1 VVVRA
6 FSWVAAALAS
16 ILFLQRAFGFPLGGE
31 QTALPVGTE
40 LNEDALDHPREV
52 FHSEAIGG
60 RKSYLVNLGDLAFNA
75 PDILGGRARQAG
87 VSCGTCHVDGAS
99 NPKFFIPGLSTR
111 PGNFDT
117 SGPLFNPAANNFAFD
132 PVRIPSLRGARYLA
146 PYGHD
151 GRTTSLRDFIHDVI
165 VVEFA
170 GPEPTPEIL
179 NGLVAYVRDIDF
191 LPNPSLGE
199 GGKLTAATSEAERR
213 GEALFNKPFP
223 HDPNLSCAGCHIP
236 SGAFVDHMQY
246 DVGSGGLY
254 KTPTLLNADFNA
266 PYFHDGRFST
276 YDEVVNHFDGKFD
289 LRLSLQDKADLVAYL
304 TAVGDGVNAYER
316 DGSASQL
323 REISDFASVLATAI
337 PAHGNDVIALAVD
350 TLGGEL
356 RNLTERIPDR
366 RDIAVTGGEKERN
379 LARMALKEVVL
390 ILRRL
395 GTAAAEGQYDEAAGE
410 YRNYNRFMTAAVPTI
425 VGNTERW
432 SLFNP
437 AVHDAHYATLG
448 RLLQLQKPSSQ

>member
-1 VVVRA
+1 M
-6 FSWVAAALAS
+6 
-16 ILFLQRAFGFPLGGE
+16 
-31 QTALPVGTE
+31 
-40 LNEDALDHPREV
+40 
-52 FHSEAIGG
+52 
-60 RKSYLVNLGDLAFNA
+60 
-75 PDILGGRARQAG
+75 
-87 VSCGTCHVDGAS
+87 SCGTCHVDGAS

-151 GRTTSLRDFIHDVI
+151 GRATSLRDFIHDVI

-170 GPEPTPEIL
+170 GPEPKPEIL

-223 HDPNLSCAGCHIP
+223 HDPNLSCAGCHVP
-236 SGAFVDHMQY
+236 SGAFVDHMQH

-289 LRLSLQDKADLVAYL
+289 LRLSVQDKADLVAYL

-337 PAHGNDVIALAVD
+337 PAHDNAVIALAVD

-356 RNLTERIPDR
+356 RDLTERIPDR
-366 RDIAVTGGEKERN
+366 RDTAVTGGEKERN

-437 AVHDAHYATLG
+437 AVHDAHYAALG